1 MHSQVPVS
9 RAGTGEASGEVRS
22 TISSPSSRRGNKD
35 RPGGRGLRGLCLLR
49 ALSRLASPYAAL
61 PPTCLGDPTLNLQY
75 VCSQTP
81 LAQAGTPEED
91 GFFNLLTHVQGARME
106 EQRCPLQTE
115 AGQGPPN
122 KSSRSRSP
130 SPSPVAPPEMDNL
143 MDMVAHTQGRRMDD
157 QRASINYLP
166 GFQSGAPKDGVEQG
180 SGKRSHHPLLVPQD
194 PSALSFR
201 RNSSPHPQTTG
212 P

>member
-1 MHSQVPVS
+1 M
-9 RAGTGEASGEVRS
+9 
-22 TISSPSSRRGNKD
+22 
-35 RPGGRGLRGLCLLR
+35 
-49 ALSRLASPYAAL
+49 
-61 PPTCLGDPTLNLQY
+61 
-75 VCSQTP
+75 

-91 GFFNLLTHVQGARME
+91 GFFNLLSHVQGGRME

-122 KSSRSRSP
+122 KSSRSRSRSP

-143 MDMVAHTQGRRMDD
+143 MDMLAHTQGRRMDD
-157 QRASINYLP
+157 QRVSINYLP
-166 GFQSGAPKDGVEQG
+166 GFQSGNPKDGVEQG
-180 SGKRSHHPLLVPQD
+180 TGNRSHPLLVPQD
-194 PSALSFR
+194 PSALNFR